1 MQLEAIYAKR
11 IGRDIKGVI
20 KVGQLE
26 QAEIFQELD
35 EYVVTKELN
44 RHFASF
50 FDAYIKGI
58 NQPTDEMG
66 VWISGFFGS
75 GKSHFLKIISYIL
88 DNQRVDG
95 REAVSFFDG
104 KIQDKLLL
112 ANLKRAGQAPAKV
125 VLFNIDSKS
134 DYGTGSQK
142 DAILKVFIKVFYEM
156 QGLYG
161 SKPWVADMESLLVKE
176 GKYEAFKTII
186 QEKTGDLW
194 ENRRRRVL
202 FDRDIIVNAL
212 MDVRNCSKDSAL
224 EWFNNKDNNFTMSI
238 GEFALLVKAYLEG
251 KGRDHHIVFLVD
263 EIGQYI
269 GDNTQMMLD
278 LQTIVE
284 ELGAKCKGKAWVIVT
299 SQEDID
305 AITPK
310 VKGRDFSKIQGRFN
324 TRINLSSSNVDEVI
338 KKRLLEKTPPAKDT
352 LGLLYDESNAK
363 LRNTISF
370 ASGAAEMKN
379 FADKTDFI
387 EVYPFIPYQ
396 FNLLQKVF
404 SGIRK
409 HGSSGKHLAEGERSL
424 LSAFQ
429 ESAQLY
435 RQKSIGALI
444 PFYTFYN
451 SIETFLD
458 GSIRRVIDQAQE
470 NSQLHPEDLDVLKLL
485 FMIKYVKE
493 IQPKIENLATL
504 MVTKI
509 DEDKI
514 TLKESIAKSLRRL
527 VQETLIQKDGT
538 EYVFLTD
545 DEQDVNREIK
555 NMLIDPSDVSGKIG
569 EVIFEDIYP
578 DKKYKYN
585 SKYDFAFN
593 QQIDDR
599 LRGKQDGEMGIRIIT
614 PFFDHYS
621 DYGEQ
626 EFKNLSF
633 GGDKVIVKLP
643 PDADFWY
650 EMEEVLKIETY
661 RTKTASISLPEAIR
675 AIIDNKTRELKTK
688 KDRVKSLLITAIT
701 EADIYINSQKVEVKS
716 GQPIEK
722 INKAFQSMVESIY
735 TKLNYIKKFV
745 SVNSD
750 LWQILTEDDRQIKLI
765 EDESNQLALDELN
778 HYIGR
783 NHERN
788 VRVSMKMLLDHFK
801 GAPYGWKE
809 IDITAQVA
817 KLFKLQEIKLQYGA
831 EYLELTDREIPNY
844 LTKKTE
850 VEKLVIITRIQVSPE
865 LLHKARN
872 IGRNIFDNSALPQD
886 EDSLMNGLKDLM
898 VKELGEINGMISRY
912 QHGKYPGKDAL
923 EACLTVLKKLSEI
936 KVTLEF
942 YTSLVEKEDE
952 LNLAIQDV
960 KKVKGFFKNQLPH
973 FDKAVKMLDIY
984 KDNETYVLDKEINE
998 TVDKV
1003 KRIVENPNPYSE
1015 IIQLPAMVAKF
1026 NDRFVQLLQ
1035 EICQP
1040 IEVQIQ
1046 SDYAQVKDE
1055 LRQFKLDNGFQERIK
1070 KPFEDLIVRIDSVNN
1085 FYKAIAMKTE
1095 SEILKFRSF
1104 ETISEATKPID
1115 PPPSPDPQPD
1125 PEPGTG
1131 GKVTPP
1137 PITPVIEPPSRYTQH
1152 LNIKEL
1158 FRSTPLMTTEAEV
1171 DDLTSDLGNKLK
1183 SYIRA
1188 NKNVRLV

>member
-1 MQLEAIYAKR
+1 MKLQAIYAKP

-26 QAEIFQELD
+26 QAEKFQELD

-58 NQPTDEMG
+58 NQPTDDMG

-75 GKSHFLKIISYIL
+75 GKSHFLKILSYIL
-88 DNQRVDG
+88 DNPEVAG

-104 KIQDKLLL
+104 KIQDPLLL
-112 ANLKRAGQAPAKV
+112 ANLIRAGQAPADV

-142 DAILKVFIKVFYEM
+142 DAILKVFIKVFFEM
-156 QGLYG
+156 QGFYG
-161 SKPWVADMESLLVKE
+161 SKPWVADMESQLQEE

-202 FDRDIIVNAL
+202 FDRDLIVNVL
-212 MDVRNCSKDSAL
+212 MEVRNCSKDSAL

-238 GEFALLVKAYLEG
+238 GEFALMVKAYLDA
-251 KGRDHHIVFLVD
+251 KGQDQHIVFLVD

-305 AITPK
+305 AVTPK
-310 VKGRDFSKIQGRFN
+310 VKGRDFSKIQGRFK
-324 TRINLSSSNVDEVI
+324 TRITLSSSNVDEVI
-338 KKRLLEKTPPAKDT
+338 KRRLLEKTSPAQDT
-352 LGLLYDESNAK
+352 LGLLYEESDAK

-370 ASGAAEMKN
+370 ASGTAEMKN
-379 FADKTDFI
+379 FADKIDFI

-429 ESAQLY
+429 ESAQAY
-435 RQKSIGALI
+435 REKSLGTLV

-458 GSIRRVIDQAQE
+458 GSIRRVIDQARE

-493 IQPKIENLATL
+493 ILPKVENLATL

-509 DEDKI
+509 DDDKI
-514 TLKESIAKSLRRL
+514 TLKMSLEKSLRRL
-527 VQETLIQKDGT
+527 VQETLIQKDGN

-545 DEQDVNREIK
+545 EEQDVNREIK

-569 EVIFEDIYP
+569 EVIFEDIYE
-578 DKKYKYN
+578 DKKFKYNSKNN

-599 LRGKQDGEMGIRIIT
+599 PRGKQDGEMGIRIIT

-621 DYGEQ
+621 EYGEQ

-661 RTKTASISLPEAIR
+661 RTKTASISLPETIR
-675 AIIDNKTRELKTK
+675 AIIDNKSRELKTR

-701 EADIYINSQKVEVKS
+701 EADIYINSQKVEIKS
-716 GQPIEK
+716 GQPVEK

-745 SVNSD
+745 VVNSD
-750 LWQILTEDDRQIKLI
+750 LWKILTEDDRQITLV

-778 HYIGR
+778 NYIGR
-783 NHERN
+783 NHDRN
-788 VRVSMKMLLDHFK
+788 VRVTMKMLLDYFK
-801 GAPYGWKE
+801 AAPYGWKE
-809 IDITAQVA
+809 IDIAAQVA
-817 KLFKLQEIKLQYGA
+817 KLFKIQEIKLQYGA
-831 EYLELTDREIPNY
+831 EYLDITDKEIPNY

-850 VEKLVIITRIQVSPE
+850 VEKLVIIIRVIISAE
-865 LLHKARN
+865 LLRKAGN
-872 IGRNIFDNSALPQD
+872 IGRNVFDHSALPQD
-886 EDSLMNGLKDLM
+886 EDSLMKDLKDLM
-898 VKELGEINGMISRY
+898 VREIGEINGMISRY
-912 QHGKYPGKDAL
+912 QHGMYPGKAAL
-923 EACLTVLKKLSEI
+923 ETGLTVLKELSEVKI
-936 KVTLEF
+936 SLEF
-942 YTSLVEKEDE
+942 YNSLINKEDE
-952 LNLAIQDV
+952 LNLVIQDV

-973 FDKAVKMLDIY
+973 FEKAVKMLEIY

-998 TVDKV
+998 TVDIV
-1003 KRIVENPNPYSE
+1003 KRIVENPTPYSE
-1015 IIQLPAMVAKF
+1015 IIQLPALVAKF

-1035 EICQP
+1035 EKCQP
-1040 IEVQIQ
+1040 IKVQIQ
-1046 SDYAQVKDE
+1046 ADYTQVKDE
-1055 LRQFKLDNGFQERIK
+1055 LHKFELDSGLQKRIK
-1070 KPFEDLIVRIDSVNN
+1070 KPFEDLLTRIDSVNN

-1095 SEILKFRSF
+1095 SEILKLRSF
-1104 ETISEATKPID
+1104 ETIAEATRPID
-1115 PPPSPDPQPD
+1115 PPHIPDPQPD
-1125 PEPGTG
+1125 PGT
-1131 GKVTPP
+1131 PL
-1137 PITPVIEPPSRYTQH
+1137 PIPPVIEPPSRYTQH
-1152 LNIKEL
+1152 LQIVEL
-1158 FRSTPLMTTEAEV
+1158 FRAAPLMTTEAEV
-1171 DDLTSDLGNKLK
+1171 DALTSEFGNKLK

>member
-1 MQLEAIYAKR
+1 MQLQEIYAKR

-44 RHFASF
+44 RHFDSF

-58 NQPTDEMG
+58 NQSTDAMG

-75 GKSHFLKIISYIL
+75 GKSHFLKILSYIL
-88 DNQRVDG
+88 ENQEVDG
-95 REAVSFFDG
+95 REAVSFFDS
-104 KIQDKLLL
+104 KIKDPILL
-112 ANLKRAGQAPAKV
+112 ANLKRAGQVPSDI

-156 QGLYG
+156 QGFYG
-161 SKPWVADMESLLVKE
+161 SKPWVADMESQLVKE
-176 GKYEAFKTII
+176 GNYEKFKSII

-202 FDRDIIVNAL
+202 FDRDLIVNSL
-212 MDVRNCSKDSAL
+212 MEVRNCSKDSAL
-224 EWFNNKDNNFTMSI
+224 EWFNNKDNNFTTSI
-238 GEFALLVKAYLEG
+238 GEFALAVKAYLEER
-251 KGRDHHIVFLVD
+251 GRNHHIVFLVD

-305 AITPK
+305 SVTPK

-338 KKRLLEKTPPAKDT
+338 KKRLLEKTAPAQDT

-370 ASGAAEMKN
+370 ASGTAEMKN
-379 FADKTDFI
+379 FANKTDFI
-387 EVYPFIPYQ
+387 EIYPFIPYQ

-429 ESAQLY
+429 ESAQAY
-435 RQKSIGALI
+435 REQSIGTLV

-458 GSIRRVIDQAQE
+458 GSIRRVIDQARE
-470 NSQLHPEDLDVLKLL
+470 NTQLHPEDLDVLKLL

-493 IQPKIENLATL
+493 IQPKLENLATL

-514 TLKESIAKSLRRL
+514 TLKGSIEKSLRRL
-527 VQETLIQKDGT
+527 VQETLIQKDGD
-538 EYVFLTD
+538 EYTFLTD

-555 NMLIDPSDVSGKIG
+555 NMLIDPSDVSAKLG

-599 LRGKQDGEMGIRIIT
+599 PRGKQDGEMGIRMIT

-621 DYGEQ
+621 EYGEQ

-633 GGDKVIVKLP
+633 GGDKIIVKLP

-650 EMEEVLKIETY
+650 EMEEVLKIESY
-661 RTKTASISLPEAIR
+661 RTKTASISLPETIQG
-675 AIIDNKTRELKTK
+675 IIDNKSRELKTR

-701 EADIYINSQKVEVKS
+701 EADIYVNAQKVEIKS
-716 GQPIEK
+716 VQPVEK
-722 INKAFQSMVESIY
+722 LNKAFQSMVESIY

-745 SVNSD
+745 LVNSD
-750 LWQILTEDDRQIKLI
+750 LWQILTENDHQIKLV

-778 HYIGR
+778 NYIGR
-783 NHERN
+783 NHDRN
-788 VRVSMKMLLDHFK
+788 VRVTMKMVLDYFK
-801 GAPYGWKE
+801 AAPYGWKE
-809 IDITAQVA
+809 IDIAAQVA
-817 KLFKLQEIKLQYGA
+817 KLFKLQEVKLQYGA
-831 EYLELTDREIPNY
+831 EYLDITDKEIPNY

-850 VEKLVIITRIQVSPE
+850 VEKLVIIKRVLVSAE
-865 LLHKARN
+865 LLLKARN
-872 IGRNIFDNSALPQD
+872 IGRNVFDHGALPQD
-886 EDSLMNGLKDLM
+886 EDSLMKGLKDIM
-898 VKELGEINGMISRY
+898 VKEMGEIKGIISRY
-912 QHGKYPGKDAL
+912 QHGQYPGKHAL
-923 EACLTVLKKLSEI
+923 EVCLMLLKKLSEI
-936 KVTLEF
+936 KVALEF
-942 YTSLVEKEDE
+942 YNTLIETEEEISQVT
-952 LNLAIQDV
+952 QDV

-973 FDKAVKMLDIY
+973 FEKAVKMLEIY

-998 TVDKV
+998 TVAQV
-1003 KRIVENPNPYSE
+1003 KSIVENSNPYAE
-1015 IIQLPAMVAKF
+1015 IIQLPALVAKF
-1026 NDRFVQLLQ
+1026 NDRFVLLLQ
-1035 EICQP
+1035 EKCQP
-1040 IEVQIQ
+1040 IKVQIQ
-1046 SDYAQVKDE
+1046 ADYAQVKDE
-1055 LRQFKLDNGFQERIK
+1055 LGKFELDISFQERIK
-1070 KPFEDLIVRIDSVNN
+1070 KPFETLLDRIDSVNN

-1095 SEILKFRSF
+1095 SEILKLRSF
-1104 ETISEATKPID
+1104 EMISDETKPID
-1115 PPPSPDPQPD
+1115 PPPTPNPNPNLG
-1125 PEPGTG
+1125 PGGT
-1131 GKVTPP
+1131 VIP
-1137 PITPVIEPPSRYTQH
+1137 PVIEPPSRFTQH
-1152 LNIKEL
+1152 LQITEL
-1158 FRSTPLMTTEAEV
+1158 FRSAPLITTEADV
-1171 DDLTSDLGNKLK
+1171 DALTSELGNKLK

>member
-1 MQLEAIYAKR
+1 MELQTIYAKP
-11 IGRDIKGVI
+11 IGREIKGVI

-58 NQPTDEMG
+58 NQPTDDMG

-75 GKSHFLKIISYIL
+75 GKSHFLKILSYIL
-88 DNQRVDG
+88 DNRDVAG
-95 REAVSFFDG
+95 KEAVSFFDG
-104 KIQDKLLL
+104 KIQDPLLL
-112 ANLKRAGQAPAKV
+112 ANLRRAGQAPADV

-134 DYGTGSQK
+134 DYGAGNQK

-156 QGLYG
+156 QGFYG

-186 QEKTGDLW
+186 QQKTSDLW

-202 FDRDIIVNAL
+202 FDRDLIVNAL
-212 MDVRNCSKDSAL
+212 MEVRTCSKDSAL

-238 GEFALLVKAYLEG
+238 GEFAVMVKGYLEE

-305 AITPK
+305 SVTPK

-338 KKRLLEKTPPAKDT
+338 KKRLLEKTPPAQDT
-352 LGLLYDESNAK
+352 LGLLFVESNAK

-370 ASGAAEMKN
+370 TSGTAEMKN
-379 FADKTDFI
+379 FADKADFI

-429 ESAQLY
+429 ESAQAY
-435 RQKSIGALI
+435 REKSIGTLI

-458 GSIRRVIDQAQE
+458 GSIRRVFDQADE
-470 NSQLHPEDLDVLKLL
+470 NTQLHLEDLDVLKLL

-514 TLKESIAKSLRRL
+514 TLKGSIEKSLRRL
-527 VQETLIQKDGT
+527 VQETLIQKDGD

-555 NMLIDPSDVSGKIG
+555 NMLVDPNDVSGKIG

-578 DKKYKYN
+578 DRKYKYN

-599 LRGKQDGEMGIRIIT
+599 PRGKQDGEMGIRIIT

-621 DYGEQ
+621 EYGEQ

-633 GGDKVIVKLP
+633 GGNKVIVKFP
-643 PDADFWY
+643 PDPDFWY
-650 EMEEVLKIETY
+650 EMEEVFKFETY
-661 RTKTASISLPEAIR
+661 RTKTASISLPETIR
-675 AIIDNKTRELKTK
+675 AIIDNKSRELKTR

-701 EADIYINSQKVEVKS
+701 EADIYINSQKVEIKS

-745 SVNSD
+745 FANSD
-750 LWQILTEDDRQIKLI
+750 LWQILIDDDRQIKLV
-765 EDESNQLALDELN
+765 EDESNQLALDEIN
-778 HYIGR
+778 NYIRR

-788 VRVSMKMLLDHFK
+788 VRVTMKILLDHFK
-801 GAPYGWKE
+801 AAPYGWKE
-809 IDITAQVA
+809 IDIAAQVA

-831 EYLELTDREIPNY
+831 GYLDIMDKEIPNY

-850 VEKLVIITRIQVSPE
+850 VEKLVVITRVQVSVDI
-865 LLHKARN
+865 LLKARN
-872 IGRNIFDNSALPQD
+872 IGRNIFDHSALPQD
-886 EDSLMNGLKDLM
+886 EDSLMKGLKDLI
-898 VKELGEINGMISRY
+898 VKEMSEINGTISNY
-912 QHGKYPGKDAL
+912 QHGKYPGKGAL
-923 EACLTVLKKLSEI
+923 EACLTVLKDISEI
-936 KVTLEF
+936 KVALEF
-942 YTSLVEKEDE
+942 YNSLIDKEVD
-952 LNLAIQDV
+952 LNQAIQET
-960 KKVKGFFKNQLPH
+960 KKVKGFFKNQLTH
-973 FDKAVKMLDIY
+973 FDKAVKMLEIY

-1003 KRIVENPNPYSE
+1003 KKIVENPTPYSE
-1015 IIQLPAMVAKF
+1015 IIQLPALIAKF
-1026 NDRFVQLLQ
+1026 NDRFVLLLQ
-1035 EICQP
+1035 EKCQP
-1040 IEVQIQ
+1040 IKILIQ
-1046 SDYAQVKDE
+1046 ADYAQVNDE
-1055 LRQFKLDNGFQERIK
+1055 LGKFKLDSSLRKRIK
-1070 KPFEDLIVRIDSVNN
+1070 KPFEDLLDRIDSVNN

-1095 SEILKFRSF
+1095 SEILKLRSF
-1104 ETISEATKPID
+1104 ETISEATKPKD
-1115 PPPSPDPQPD
+1115 PPPSPDPKVY
-1125 PEPGTG
+1125 PGSG
-1131 GKVTPP
+1131 VKVTPP
-1137 PITPVIEPPSRYTQH
+1137 VGQVPPRYTQH
-1152 LNIKEL
+1152 LNIAEL
-1158 FRSTPLMTTEAEV
+1158 FRSAPLMTTEADV
-1171 DDLTSDLGNKLK
+1171 DDLTSDLGSKLK
-1183 SYIRA
+1183 SYIRD

>member
-1 MQLEAIYAKR
+1 MKLEAIYEKW

-26 QAEIFQELD
+26 QEEIFQELD

-88 DNQRVDG
+88 DNQEVAG
-95 REAVSFFDG
+95 RDAVSFFDS
-104 KIQDKLLL
+104 KIKDPLLL

-186 QEKTGDLW
+186 QDKTGDIW

-212 MDVRNCSKDSAL
+212 MEVRSCSKDSAL

-238 GEFALLVKAYLEG
+238 GEFALMVKAYLEET
-251 KGRDHHIVFLVD
+251 GRDHHIVFLVD

-338 KKRLLEKTPPAKDT
+338 KKRLLEKKPPARDT
-352 LGLLYDESNAK
+352 LGMLYEESNAK
-363 LRNTISF
+363 LRNTICF
-370 ASGAAEMKN
+370 ASGTAEMKN
-379 FADKTDFI
+379 FADKADFI

-493 IQPKIENLATL
+493 ILPKIDNLATL

-514 TLKESIAKSLRRL
+514 SLKERIAKSLRRL
-527 VQETLIQKDGT
+527 VQETLIQKDGD

-599 LRGKQDGEMGIRIIT
+599 FRGKQDGEMGIRIIT

-621 DYGEQ
+621 EYGEQ

-633 GGDKVIVKLP
+633 GGDKVVVKLP
-643 PDADFWY
+643 PDPDFWY
-650 EMEEVLKIETY
+650 EMEEVLKIENY

-688 KDRVKSLLITAIT
+688 KERVKILLITAIT
-701 EADIYINSQKVEVKS
+701 EADIYINSQKVEIKS
-716 GQPIEK
+716 GQPVEK
-722 INKAFQSMVESIY
+722 VNRAFQSMVESIY

-801 GAPYGWKE
+801 AAPYGWKE
-809 IDITAQVA
+809 IDIAAQVA

-831 EYLELTDREIPNY
+831 EYLEITDREIPNY

-850 VEKLVIITRIQVSPE
+850 VEKLVIITRIQVPQE

-872 IGRNIFDNSALPQD
+872 IGRNIFDHSALPQD
-886 EDSLMNGLKDLM
+886 EDSLMMGLKDLM
-898 VKELGEINGMISRY
+898 VKEMGEINGSISRY

-923 EACLTVLKKLSEI
+923 DVCLTVLKQLSEI
-936 KVTLEF
+936 KITLEF
-942 YTSLVEKEDE
+942 YNSLLEKESE
-952 LNLAIQDV
+952 LNLAMQDV

-973 FDKAVKMLDIY
+973 FDKAVKMLEIY

-998 TVDKV
+998 TVGKV
-1003 KRIVENPNPYSE
+1003 KMIVDNPIPYSE
-1015 IIQLPAMVAKF
+1015 IIQLPALVAKF

-1035 EICQP
+1035 TICQP
-1040 IEVQIQ
+1040 IRVQIQ
-1046 SDYAQVKDE
+1046 ADYAQVKDE
-1055 LRQFKLDNGFQERIK
+1055 LSQAKVDNSFQERIK
-1070 KPFEDLIVRIDSVNN
+1070 KPFENLLDRIDSVNN

-1095 SEILKFRSF
+1095 SEILKLRSF
-1104 ETISEATKPID
+1104 ESIAEMNRPID
-1115 PPPSPDPQPD
+1115 PLPTPDPQPD
-1125 PEPGTG
+1125 PGPGGT
-1131 GKVTPP
+1131 VAPRPIPP
-1137 PITPVIEPPSRYTQH
+1137 VVELPSRFTQH
-1152 LNIKEL
+1152 IQIVEL
-1158 FRSTPLMTTEAEV
+1158 FRSAPLMTTEAEV
-1171 DDLTSDLGNKLK
+1171 DALTNEFGNKLK
-1183 SYIRA
+1183 KYIRE

>member
-1 MQLEAIYAKR
+1 ML
-11 IGRDIKGVI
+11 
-20 KVGQLE
+20 
-26 QAEIFQELD
+26 
-35 EYVVTKELN
+35 
-44 RHFASF
+44 
-50 FDAYIKGI
+50 
-58 NQPTDEMG
+58 
-66 VWISGFFGS
+66 
-75 GKSHFLKIISYIL
+75 
-88 DNQRVDG
+88 
-95 REAVSFFDG
+95 
-104 KIQDKLLL
+104 
-112 ANLKRAGQAPAKV
+112 
-125 VLFNIDSKS
+125 
-134 DYGTGSQK
+134 
-142 DAILKVFIKVFYEM
+142 YE
-156 QGLYG
+156 
-161 SKPWVADMESLLVKE
+161 
-176 GKYEAFKTII
+176 
-186 QEKTGDLW
+186 
-194 ENRRRRVL
+194 
-202 FDRDIIVNAL
+202 
-212 MDVRNCSKDSAL
+212 
-224 EWFNNKDNNFTMSI
+224 
-238 GEFALLVKAYLEG
+238 
-251 KGRDHHIVFLVD
+251 
-263 EIGQYI
+263 
-269 GDNTQMMLD
+269 
-278 LQTIVE
+278 
-284 ELGAKCKGKAWVIVT
+284 
-299 SQEDID
+299 
-305 AITPK
+305 
-310 VKGRDFSKIQGRFN
+310 
-324 TRINLSSSNVDEVI
+324 
-338 KKRLLEKTPPAKDT
+338 
-352 LGLLYDESNAK
+352 ESNAK
-363 LRNTISF
+363 LRNTICF
-370 ASGAAEMKN
+370 ASGTAEMKN
-379 FADKTDFI
+379 FADKADFI

-493 IQPKIENLATL
+493 ILPKIDNLATL

-514 TLKESIAKSLRRL
+514 SLKERIAKSLRRL
-527 VQETLIQKDGT
+527 VQETLIQKDGD

-599 LRGKQDGEMGIRIIT
+599 FRGKQDGEMGIRIIT

-621 DYGEQ
+621 EYGEQ
-626 EFKNLSF
+626 EFKNLS
-633 GGDKVIVKLP
+633 
-643 PDADFWY
+643 
-650 EMEEVLKIETY
+650 
-661 RTKTASISLPEAIR
+661 
-675 AIIDNKTRELKTK
+675 
-688 KDRVKSLLITAIT
+688 ITAIT
-701 EADIYINSQKVEVKS
+701 EADIYINSQKVEIKS
-716 GQPIEK
+716 GQPVEK
-722 INKAFQSMVESIY
+722 VNRAFQSMVESIY

-801 GAPYGWKE
+801 AAPYGWKE
-809 IDITAQVA
+809 IDIAAQVA

-831 EYLELTDREIPNY
+831 EYLEITDREIPNY

-850 VEKLVIITRIQVSPE
+850 VEKLVIITRIQVPQE

-872 IGRNIFDNSALPQD
+872 IGRNIFDHSALPQD
-886 EDSLMNGLKDLM
+886 EDSLMMGLKDLM
-898 VKELGEINGMISRY
+898 VKEMGEINGSISRY

-923 EACLTVLKKLSEI
+923 DVCLTVLKQLSEI
-936 KVTLEF
+936 KITLEF
-942 YTSLVEKEDE
+942 YNSLLEKESE
-952 LNLAIQDV
+952 LNLAMQDV

-973 FDKAVKMLDIY
+973 FDKAVKMLEIY

-998 TVDKV
+998 TVGKV
-1003 KRIVENPNPYSE
+1003 KMIVDNPIPYSE
-1015 IIQLPAMVAKF
+1015 IIQLPALVAKF

-1035 EICQP
+1035 TICQP
-1040 IEVQIQ
+1040 IRVQIQ
-1046 SDYAQVKDE
+1046 ADYAQVKDE
-1055 LRQFKLDNGFQERIK
+1055 LSQAKVDNSFQERIK
-1070 KPFEDLIVRIDSVNN
+1070 KPFENLLDRIDSVNN

-1095 SEILKFRSF
+1095 SEILKLRSF
-1104 ETISEATKPID
+1104 ESIAEMNRPID
-1115 PPPSPDPQPD
+1115 PLPTPDPQPD
-1125 PEPGTG
+1125 PGPGGT
-1131 GKVTPP
+1131 VAPRPIPP
-1137 PITPVIEPPSRYTQH
+1137 VVELPSRFTQH
-1152 LNIKEL
+1152 IQIVEL
-1158 FRSTPLMTTEAEV
+1158 FRSAPLMTTEAEV
-1171 DDLTSDLGNKLK
+1171 DALTNEFGNKLK
-1183 SYIRA
+1183 KYIRE